1 LLCYSI
7 NISAAAF
14 HILLPDIPFSPLFLP
29 SHLAGQYS
37 TIGPPMIDKKNY
49 MHKSWWKIASIIL
62 LIYTFIG
69 GFLMKVPTLPALQE
83 TIRNLYFHVCMWF
96 AMMILFTVSVVN
108 AIKYLRTF
116 NLKYDIYARQ
126 FAVVGIVMGVL
137 GYATGAI
144 WMTYTWADP
153 NNPAF
158 QSFGALAREPKLI
171 GAAIALLIYFAY
183 LVLRDSVTDMDK
195 RARISS
201 VYNIF
206 AYAMLFPSIWILPR
220 VMDSLHPGREGNPA
234 LNTSDIDSSMR
245 IVFYPAVIGWT
256 LLGVW
261 ITTLKIRLN
270 LLKEKKMMQ

>member
-1 LLCYSI
+1 
-7 NISAAAF
+7 
-14 HILLPDIPFSPLFLP
+14 
-29 SHLAGQYS
+29 
-37 TIGPPMIDKKNY
+37 
-49 MHKSWWKIASIIL
+49 MHKSWWKIACVL
-62 LIYTFIG
+62 LLLYTVIA
-69 GFLMKVPTLPALQE
+69 GFLLKVPVLPILGE

-96 AMMILFTVSVVN
+96 AMMILFTVSVVY
-108 AIKYLRTF
+108 AVMYLRSF

-126 FAVVGIVMGVL
+126 YAAVGIVMGVL

-183 LVLRDSVTDMDK
+183 MVLRDSINDMDK
-195 RARISS
+195 RARISA

-234 LNTSDIDSSMR
+234 LNQSDIDGGMR

-256 LLGVW
+256 LLGTW
-261 ITTLKIRLN
+261 IATLKIRLA